1 MALFTPS
8 DNRLLAW
15 NEQRGALRPFAV
27 SGGRPSV
34 TNAGREGSRAHSV
47 TDDLP
52 CVTHDLP
59 EKRQMQVICH
69 DLARF
74 PLVATSELWITRG
87 PLPATELENVTH
99 DLPDAISVTHDL
111 PGAVAYGLPGR
122 QSVTHDLRYRDICP
136 AIS

>member
-8 DNRLLAW
+8 DNRLLAE

-34 TNAGREGSRAHSV
+34 THAGREGSRAHSV
-47 TDDLP
+47 THDLP

-59 EKRQMQVICH
+59 QKSVMQVICH
-69 DLARF
+69 DLALF

-87 PLPATELENVTH
+87 PLAAAEPETVTDDLPAALSVTYGLPGTVTYGLPERQVVTH
-99 DLPDAISVTHDL
+99 DLPN
-111 PGAVAYGLPGR
+111 
-122 QSVTHDLRYRDICP
+122 RDIWP
-136 AIS
+136 SIS